1 MVQYKE
7 KCRRCKK
14 NYVLVTWK
22 QRYVVCYDCQKQS
35 LQGEINDPVMTKCFN
50 ISEEL
55 YQNNIFLRNIKISY
69 LQFGQLT
76 EKQIEAFKKA
86 VKQMKLARKAGE

>member
-1 MVQYKE
+1 MVAYKE

-22 QRYVVCYDCQKQS
+22 QRYVICYDCQKQS
-35 LQGEINDPVMTKCFN
+35 LQQEILDPAMKKLFN

-55 YQNNIFLRNIKISY
+55 YKNNIFLRNIKLSY
-69 LQFGQLT
+69 LQFGTLT
-76 EKQIEAFKKA
+76 EKQIDAFKKA
-86 VKQMKLARKAGE
+86 VKKMKESHGFT